1 MVFSVERSYPPGT
14 TMLLT
19 WTGSTLGVAVSYLQD
34 ALRLRKE
41 GLHVL
46 SRRMHDR
53 ASFEIMQVVSEVV
66 GCALI
71 LPQTQESKQYVGAIL
86 HQPKCTV

>member
-1 MVFSVERSYPPGT
+1 MDRWQLWCHGWICELTWVVFSVERSYPPGT

-41 GLHVL
+41 GRLACLVP
-46 SRRMHDR
+46 
-53 ASFEIMQVVSEVV
+53 AN
-66 GCALI
+66 A
-71 LPQTQESKQYVGAIL
+71 
-86 HQPKCTV
+86 